1 MKLLF
6 DFFPIILFFVAFK
19 VGGIYVATAVA
30 IAATVLQI
38 AWVWLRGRRVEPMLW
53 VSLVIVVL
61 FGGATLLLHDE
72 TFIKWKPTVLY
83 WVFALALAGGQLL
96 LRRNLIR
103 SLLGSQLELPDA
115 AWVRLNWSW
124 AGYFAVMG
132 VANLWVA
139 YRFSTATWVNFKLFG
154 SLGLTVVFAVLQSL
168 LIARYLPAREGA
180 EPGSTPR

>member
-6 DFFPIILFFVAFK
+6 DFLPIILFFVAFK
-19 VGGIYVATAVA
+19 LGGIYVATATA
-30 IAATVLQI
+30 IVATVLQI

-83 WVFALALAGGQLL
+83 WVFALTLAGGQLV

-124 AGYFAVMG
+124 AAYFGVMG
-132 VANLWVA
+132 AANLWVA
-139 YRFSTATWVNFKLFG
+139 YNFSTATWVNFKLFG
-154 SLGLTVVFAVLQSL
+154 SLGLTLVFAIVQSL
-168 LIARYLPAREGA
+168 LIARYLPSKA
-180 EPGSTPR
+180 P